1 MEVDKSE
8 ATYKPLMLNLGQ
20 SLLCFSV
27 IHLFCSDKKK
37 ETFDCSE
44 FYSMRSQ
51 MSFLER
57 LEKVNTLYALQVNI
71 LEKKQQQ
78 WKKTEYRIVAIPCSK
93 KAFLNIN
100 PSKQPR

>member
-1 MEVDKSE
+1 
-8 ATYKPLMLNLGQ
+8 
-20 SLLCFSV
+20 
-27 IHLFCSDKKK
+27 
-37 ETFDCSE
+37 
-44 FYSMRSQ
+44 

-78 WKKTEYRIVAIPCSK
+78 RKKTEYRIVETPCSK

-100 PSKQPR
+100 PPKQSR

>member
-1 MEVDKSE
+1 
-8 ATYKPLMLNLGQ
+8 
-20 SLLCFSV
+20 
-27 IHLFCSDKKK
+27 
-37 ETFDCSE
+37 
-44 FYSMRSQ
+44 